1 MSKFWELLE
10 QSVIIQGTLALAII
24 GTMLYMLVQQME
36 IPKELWGL
44 GGMIL
49 GSYFTGKGVA
59 QARSQLQR
67 ALSQKPPER

>member
-1 MSKFWELLE
+1 MTKFWQLLE
-10 QSVIIQGTLALAII
+10 DSVIIQGVLALGIV

-49 GSYFTGKGVA
+49 GSYFTGKGAV
-59 QARSQLQR
+59 QARNLAARLQ
-67 ALSQKPPER
+67 KERE

>member
-1 MSKFWELLE
+1 MQKFWELFE
-10 QSVIIQGTLALAII
+10 QSVIIQGLLALGIV

-49 GSYFTGKGVA
+49 GSYFTGKGYN
-59 QARSQLQR
+59 QANIAIRRSSLPD
-67 ALSQKPPER
+67 AH